1 MTAETTTLIQ
11 FCSDHF
17 FVQLQQRD
25 TNQTYAQRHNG
36 RSYNS
41 GSNNGNGGRK
51 LGSNIKGL
59 DQLGSAK
66 CAVGG
71 G

>member
-1 MTAETTTLIQ
+1 MRTIYSNSFLLLYK
-11 FCSDHF
+11 SK
-17 FVQLQQRD
+17 QRD
-25 TNQTYAQRHNG
+25 TNRTYAQRHNG
-36 RSYNS
+36 RSYNN
-41 GSNNGNGGRK
+41 GNNNGNGGRK

>member
-1 MTAETTTLIQ
+1 MNIP
-11 FCSDHF
+11 
-17 FVQLQQRD
+17 QRD

-36 RSYNS
+36 RSFNA
-41 GSNNGNGGRK
+41 GTNHGNGGRK
-51 LGSNIKGL
+51 LGANIKGL

-66 CAVGG
+66 CAIGG